1 MSRTAVTL
9 ALAMALGTTSLSI
22 APAASAQSVVAAP
35 AATASPRVEAL
46 LARMTLEEK
55 IGQLNQIPG
64 GRQRSLNS
72 RLDAAALERVRRGEI
87 GSFLHVAGAA
97 QIRELQRVAVEESR
111 LGVPLLF
118 GMDVVHGYKT
128 LFPVPLALA
137 ASWDP
142 ALVEQTAQ
150 VAAVEASAAGLNW
163 TFSPMVDIARDARW
177 GRVVEG
183 AGEDPYLGSILAT
196 AQVRGYQGSSLAE
209 DTSILATAKHFVA
222 YGAAQGGR
230 DYDSADI
237 SDRTLHEVYLPPFFA
252 AAEAGAGSMMTS
264 FNDIAGVPLT
274 AHPALVRGVLR
285 RDWGYDGLIVS
296 DWNAIPELLNHAIA
310 STPMEAGAAALR
322 GGVDMDM
329 AGNLYSAQLKAAI
342 EADPALLPMLD
353 DAVRAV
359 LTAKERLGLFD
370 DPYGRADPAREA
382 AAMLTPE
389 HRAAAREAARRS
401 IVLLKNDGDVL
412 PIAASARRIAV
423 IGALAE
429 DANSSLGSWRAQGK
443 VEDVRPLM
451 PALREA
457 LPNATITY
465 AQGYRPEAAAAIA
478 VTASGEG
485 AQAVHEVSD
494 AEALAQAVEAAQASD
509 LVLLVVGEHFDR
521 SGEARSYT
529 DIGLSAAQNALADA
543 VLATGKPVVVILMNG
558 RPLAIPALAARAPA
572 ILETWF
578 LGVESGPA
586 IADVL
591 TGRVSPGGRLPI
603 SFPRASGATPLT
615 YAHVPTGRPA
625 AEDLVRDTAR
635 YRDQPI
641 TPLFAFGH
649 GLTYSRFDYSPLE
662 VDSTTLAS
670 TGHVTASVVVRNVGR
685 VAADEVVQLYMRDPV
700 ASVSRPVQQLRGFRR
715 VALAPGQAKRV
726 SFQLTAAQFAL
737 WTDGWTTE
745 PGAIQLMVGAAS
757 DDIRGRAEITLTEA
771 GRFQTPAPAIATPST
786 EEIVR

>member
-1 MSRTAVTL
+1 MACL
-9 ALAMALGTTSLSI
+9 ALSF
-22 APAASAQSVVAAP
+22 ASASIAAP
-35 AATASPRVEAL
+35 ADQPSPRVRDL
-46 LARMTLEEK
+46 LSRMTLDEK
-55 IGQLNQIPG
+55 IGQLNQVPG
-64 GRQRSLNS
+64 GRQRALNS
-72 RLDAAALERVRRGEI
+72 RLDAAALDRVRRGEI

-142 ALVEQTAQ
+142 ALVEQTAR
-150 VAAVEASAAGLNW
+150 VAAVEATAAGLNW

-183 AGEDPYLGSILAT
+183 AGEDPYLGAILAT
-196 AQVRGYQGSSLAE
+196 AQVRGYQGQSLA
-209 DTSILATAKHFVA
+209 DASSILATAKHFVG

-237 SDRTLHEVYLPPFFA
+237 SDRTLQEVYLPPFYA
-252 AAEAGAGSMMTS
+252 AARAGVGSMMTA

-274 AHPALVRGVLR
+274 AHPALVRGLLR
-285 RDWGYDGLIVS
+285 GQWGYDGLIVS
-296 DWNAIPELLNHAIA
+296 DWNAIQELLNHAVA
-310 STPMEAGAAALR
+310 ATPEEAGALALR

-329 AGNLYSAQLKAAI
+329 AGNLYSARLKSAV
-342 EADPALLPMLD
+342 EADPTLMPMLD
-353 DAVRAV
+353 EAVAAV
-359 LTAKERLGLFD
+359 LTAKERLGLFEA
-370 DPYGRADPAREA
+370 PYGRTDPSREA
-382 AAMLTPE
+382 SAMLTPE
-389 HRAAAREAARRS
+389 HRALARDAARRS
-401 IVLLKNDGDVL
+401 IVLLKNDGDIL
-412 PIAASARRIAV
+412 PLAASVRHIAV

-443 VEDVRPLM
+443 VEDVRPLI

-457 LPNATITY
+457 LPQATIRY
-465 AQGYRPEAAAAIA
+465 AQGYRPEAAQAIA

-494 AEALAQAVEAAQASD
+494 AEALSEAVAAARASD

-521 SGEARSYT
+521 TGEARSYT
-529 DIGLSAAQNALADA
+529 DIGLSPAQDALAAA
-543 VLATGKPVVVILMNG
+543 VLDTGKPVVVILMNG
-558 RPLAIPALAARAPA
+558 RPLAIPDLAARAPA

-591 TGRVSPGGRLPI
+591 TGRVSPAGRLPI
-603 SFPRASGATPLT
+603 GFPRASGATPTT
-615 YAHVPTGRPA
+615 YAHAPTGRPA

-649 GLTYSRFDYSPLE
+649 GLSYARFDYSDLRISQTE
-662 VDSTTLAS
+662 
-670 TGHVTASVVVRNVGR
+670 VTAEGQVDVSVVVRNTS
-685 VAADEVVQLYMRDPV
+685 AIPADEVVQLYVRDPV
-700 ASVSRPVQQLRGFRR
+700 AAVSRPVQELRGFRR
-715 VALAPGQAKRV
+715 IALAPGEAKRV
-726 SFQLTAAQFAL
+726 RFTLTPAQFAF
-737 WTDGWTTE
+737 WNPDGWRIQS
-745 PGAIQLMVGAAS
+745 GAIQVMVGASSA
-757 DDIRGRAEITLTEA
+757 DIRARGEFAITTEGA
-771 GRFQTPAPAIATPST
+771 SAVPAAAIATPSA
-786 EEIVR
+786 EEPVS

>member
-1 MSRTAVTL
+1 LLRFLLAAVLGLTTL
-9 ALAMALGTTSLSI
+9 A
-22 APAASAQSVVAAP
+22 PASAQTP
-35 AATASPRVEAL
+35 SPTVERL
-46 LARMTLEEK
+46 LSQMTLDEK
-55 IGQLNQIPG
+55 IGQLNQVPG
-64 GRQRSLNS
+64 GRQRALNS

-142 ALVEQTAQ
+142 ALVQQTAR

-196 AQVRGYQGSSLAE
+196 AQVRGYQGASLA
-209 DTSILATAKHFVA
+209 DPTSVIATAKHFVG
-222 YGAAQGGR
+222 YGAATGGR

-237 SDRTLHEVYLPPFFA
+237 SDGSLHEVYLPPFHA

-264 FNDIAGVPLT
+264 FNDVGGVPLT

-296 DWNAIPELLNHAIA
+296 DWNAIPELMNHGVAG
-310 STPMEAGAAALR
+310 TRPEAGAAALR

-329 AGNLYSAQLKAAI
+329 AGNLYSADLKAAI
-342 EADPALLPMLD
+342 EADPSLLPMLD

-359 LTAKERLGLFD
+359 LLAKERLGLFV

-382 AAMLTPE
+382 GAMLTAE
-389 HRAAAREAARRS
+389 HRALAREAARRS
-401 IVLLKNDGDVL
+401 IVLLKNDGGVL

-443 VEDVRPLM
+443 VEDVRPLL

-457 LPNATITY
+457 MPQATFTY
-465 AQGYRPEAAAAIA
+465 APGYTPQAQRVVAASA
-478 VTASGEG
+478 VGEG
-485 AQAVHEVSD
+485 TQAVRETAD
-494 AEALAQAVEAAQASD
+494 PAALAQAVETARASD

-521 SGEARSYT
+521 SGEARSFA
-529 DIGLSAAQNALADA
+529 DIGLSPAQSELAAA
-543 VLATGKPVVVILMNG
+543 VLQTGKPVVVLLMNG
-558 RPLAIPALAARAPA
+558 RPLAIPELAARAPA

-603 SFPRASGATPLT
+603 SFPRANGAVPTF
-615 YAHVPTGRPA
+615 YAHLPTGRPA
-625 AEDLVRDTAR
+625 NDDLAVDSAR
-635 YRDQPI
+635 YHDQPI
-641 TPLFAFGH
+641 PPVFAFGH
-649 GLTYSRFDYSPLE
+649 GLTYSRFDYGPLL
-662 VDSTTLAS
+662 VDRTTLGADGTVS
-670 TGHVTASVVVRNVGR
+670 ASVVVRNVGA

-700 ASVSRPVQQLRGFRR
+700 ASVARPVKQLRGFHR
-715 VALAPGQAKRV
+715 VALEPGQAKRI
-726 SFQLTAAQFAL
+726 SFSLSPAQFAL
-737 WTDGWTTE
+737 WTAGAGWTTE

-757 DDIRGRAEITLTEA
+757 DDIRSRAEFTLTEA
-771 GRFQTPAPAIATPST
+771 GRFAAPAPAIATIT
-786 EEIVR
+786 REESLP

>member
-1 MSRTAVTL
+1 MLRFLLAAVL
-9 ALAMALGTTSLSI
+9 ALTTMA
-22 APAASAQSVVAAP
+22 PASAQ
-35 AATASPRVEAL
+35 TLSPRVEL
-46 LARMTLEEK
+46 LLNRMTLDEK
-55 IGQLNQIPG
+55 IGQLNQVPG
-64 GRQRSLNS
+64 GRQRALNS

-137 ASWDP
+137 SAWDP
-142 ALVEQTAQ
+142 ELMEQTAH

-196 AQVRGYQGSSLAE
+196 AQVHGYQGSSLA
-209 DTSILATAKHFVA
+209 DPSSIIATGKHFVG
-222 YGAAQGGR
+222 YGAATGGR

-237 SDRTLHEVYLPPFFA
+237 SERTLHEVYLPPFYA
-252 AAEAGAGSMMTS
+252 AAEAGAGSMMTA

-274 AHPALVRGVLR
+274 AHPELVRGVLR
-285 RDWGYDGLIVS
+285 RDWRYDGLIVS

-310 STPMEAGAAALR
+310 GTPREAGAAALR

-329 AGNLYSAQLKAAI
+329 AGNLYSAELKGAI
-342 EADPALLPMLD
+342 EADPSLLPMLD

-359 LTAKERLGLFD
+359 LLAKERLGLFD

-382 AAMLTPE
+382 TAMLTPE
-389 HRAAAREAARRS
+389 HRAIAREAARRS
-401 IVLLKNDGDVL
+401 IVLLKNDGGVL
-412 PIAASARRIAV
+412 PIAATARRIAV

-443 VEDVRPLM
+443 VEDVRPLL

-465 AQGYRPEAAAAIA
+465 AQGYRPEAAQVIA

-494 AEALAQAVEAAQASD
+494 AEALAEAVEAAKASD

-529 DIGLSAAQNALADA
+529 DIGLSAAQSALADA
-543 VLATGKPVVVILMNG
+543 VLATGKPVVVLLMNG
-558 RPLAIPALAARAPA
+558 RPLAIPALAQRAPA

-586 IADVL
+586 IAEVL

-603 SFPRASGATPLT
+603 SFPRASGATPQT
-615 YAHVPTGRPA
+615 YAHLPTGRPA

-649 GLTYSRFDYSPLE
+649 GLTYSRFDYGPLQ
-662 VDSTTLAS
+662 VDRTNLTS
-670 TGHVTASVVVRNVGR
+670 TGHITASVVVRNVGP

-700 ASVSRPVQQLRGFRR
+700 ASVARPVMQLRGFRR
-715 VALAPGQAKRV
+715 VALEPGQAKRV
-726 SFQLTAAQFAL
+726 SFDLTAAQFAL

-745 PGAIQLMVGAAS
+745 PGAITVMVGAAS
-757 DDIRGRAEITLTEA
+757 DDIRGNAEITLTEA
-771 GRFQTPAPAIATPST
+771 GQFAAPAPAIATPSR

>member
-1 MSRTAVTL
+1 MVLKRLCVALTAGLVWL
-9 ALAMALGTTSLSI
+9 SLS
-22 APAASAQSVVAAP
+22 AAAGAAGAQAVEPPSQ
-35 AATASPRVEAL
+35 RVRDL
-46 LARMTLEEK
+46 LGRMTLDEK
-55 IGQLNQIPG
+55 IGQLNQVPG
-64 GRQRSLNS
+64 GRQRALNS

-97 QIRELQRVAVEESR
+97 QIRELQRIAVEESR

-128 LFPVPLALA
+128 LFPVPLALS

-142 ALVEQTAQ
+142 ALVQQTAQ

-183 AGEDPYLGSILAT
+183 AGEDPYLGSVLAT
-196 AQVRGYQGSSLAE
+196 AQVHGYQGASLA
-209 DTSILATAKHFVA
+209 DPASILATAKHFVG

-237 SDRTLHEVYLPPFFA
+237 SDRTLHEVYLPPFYA
-252 AAEAGAGSMMTS
+252 SAQAGAGSMMTA

-274 AHPALVRGVLR
+274 AHPALVRGLLR
-285 RDWGYDGLIVS
+285 DQWNYDGLIVS
-296 DWNAIPELLNHAIA
+296 DWNAIPELLNHAVA
-310 STPMEAGAAALR
+310 GTPQEAGALALR

-329 AGNLYSAQLKAAI
+329 AGGLYSAQLNGAI
-342 EADPALLPMLD
+342 EADPTLLPLLD
-353 DAVRAV
+353 QAVVAV

-370 DPYGRADPAREA
+370 DPYGRSDPAREA
-382 AAMLTPE
+382 GAMLTPA
-389 HRAAAREAARRS
+389 HRDLAREAARRS
-401 IVLLKNDGDVL
+401 IVLLKNDGDLL
-412 PIAASARRIAV
+412 PLASSARRIAV

-443 VEDVRPLM
+443 VEDVRPLI

-457 LPNATITY
+457 LPQATLTY
-465 AQGYRPEAAAAIA
+465 ARGYRSEAAQAIA
-478 VTASGEG
+478 VTAAGEG
-485 AQAVHEVSD
+485 AQAVHEISD
-494 AEALAQAVEAAQASD
+494 AEALAQAVEAAKAAD

-529 DIGLSAAQNALADA
+529 DIGLGAAQDALAAA
-543 VLATGKPVVVILMNG
+543 VLDTGKPVVVLLMNG
-558 RPLAIPALAARAPA
+558 RPLAISELARRAPA
-572 ILETWF
+572 IVETWF

-603 SFPRASGATPLT
+603 SFPRASGAAPLT
-615 YAHVPTGRPA
+615 YAHLPTGRPA
-625 AEDLVRDTAR
+625 AEDLTRDTAR

-649 GLTYSRFDYSPLE
+649 GLSYAEFDYADLRLSQTE
-662 VDSTTLAS
+662 VGPDGQVEVS
-670 TGHVTASVVVRNVGR
+670 VTVRNVSE
-685 VAADEVVQLYMRDPV
+685 VAADEVIQLYVRDPV
-700 ASVSRPVQQLRGFRR
+700 AAVSRPVQELRGFRR
-715 VALAPGQAKRV
+715 VAFGPGEAKRIR
-726 SFQLTAAQFAL
+726 FILTPAQVAF
-737 WTDGWTTE
+737 WNGEGGRWR
-745 PGAIQLMVGAAS
+745 IQSGEIQVMVGASSA
-757 DDIRGRAEITLTEA
+757 DIRARTAFTITSDGVSDVPAAAILT
-771 GRFQTPAPAIATPST
+771 RSF
-786 EEIVR
+786 EEPVS

>member
-1 MSRTAVTL
+1 VLKHILVGL
-9 ALAMALGTTSLSI
+9 ACLSM
-22 APAASAQSVVAAP
+22 ASAAFAQSP
-35 AATASPRVEAL
+35 TPEADQARRIESL
-46 LARMTLEEK
+46 LGRMTLGEK
-55 IGQLNQIPG
+55 IGQLNQVPG
-64 GRQRSLNS
+64 GRQRALNS

-97 QIRELQRVAVEESR
+97 EIRDLQRVAVEQSR
-111 LGVPLLF
+111 LGIPLLF

-142 ALVEQTAQ
+142 ALLEQTAR

-196 AQVRGYQGSSLAE
+196 AQVRGYQGASLA
-209 DTSILATAKHFVA
+209 DATSILATAKHFVG

-237 SDRTLHEVYLPPFFA
+237 SDRTLHEVYLPPFHA
-252 AAEAGAGSMMTS
+252 AAAAGAGSMMTA

-285 RDWGYDGLIVS
+285 GDWGYDGLIVS
-296 DWNAIPELLNHAIA
+296 DWNAIPELINHGVAA
-310 STPMEAGAAALR
+310 TPREAGALALR

-329 AGNLYSAQLKAAI
+329 AGNLYSAELKAAV
-342 EADPALLPMLD
+342 EADPALMPMLD

-359 LTAKERLGLFD
+359 LLAKARLGLFD
-370 DPYGRADPAREA
+370 DPYGRSDPAREA

-389 HRAAAREAARRS
+389 HRAIAREAARRS
-401 IVLLKNDGDVL
+401 IVLLKNDGGVL

-443 VEDVRPLM
+443 VEDVRSLM

-457 LPNATITY
+457 LPQAVFAY
-465 AQGYRPEAAAAIA
+465 AAGYAPEAAQVIAA
-478 VTASGEG
+478 TASGEG
-485 AQAVHEVSD
+485 AHPVNEISD
-494 AEALAQAVEAAQASD
+494 AEALGQAVETARAAD

-529 DIGLSAAQNALADA
+529 DIGLSAAQNALAEA

-558 RPLAIPALAARAPA
+558 RPLAIPQLADRAPA

-591 TGRVSPGGRLPI
+591 TGKVSPAGRLPME
-603 SFPRASGATPLT
+603 FPRASGAAPGF
-615 YAHVPTGRPA
+615 YAHVATGRPA
-625 AEDLVRDTAR
+625 SEDLTRDTAR

-649 GLTYSRFDYSPLE
+649 GLSYATFEYSDLSLSRTEIAADGSVE
-662 VDSTTLAS
+662 V
-670 TGHVTASVVVRNVGR
+670 SVVVRNTSDVP
-685 VAADEVVQLYMRDPV
+685 ADEVVQLYVRDPV
-700 ASVSRPVQQLRGFRR
+700 AAVARPIQELRGFRR
-715 VALAPGQAKRV
+715 VALAAGEAKRV
-726 SFQLTAAQFAL
+726 GFKLTPAQLAFWNGDDWRIQS
-737 WTDGWTTE
+737 
-745 PGAIQLMVGAAS
+745 GAIDVMIGASSA
-757 DDIRGRAEITLTEA
+757 DIRAR
-771 GRFQTPAPAIATPST
+771 GRFTITSEGGSAVPAAAIPTPST
-786 EEIVR
+786 EESIP

>member
-1 MSRTAVTL
+1 MVLKRLCL
-9 ALAMALGTTSLSI
+9 ALAAGLLGLSLST
-22 APAASAQSVVAAP
+22 AG
-35 AATASPRVEAL
+35 AATAQTVDAPSQRVRDL
-46 LARMTLEEK
+46 LGRMTLEEK
-55 IGQLNQIPG
+55 IGQLNQVPG
-64 GRQRSLNS
+64 GRQRALNS

-97 QIRELQRVAVEESR
+97 QIRDLQRLAVEESR

-142 ALVEQTAQ
+142 ELVQQTAH
-150 VAAVEASAAGLNW
+150 VAAMEATAAGLNW

-196 AQVRGYQGSSLAE
+196 AQVRGYQGQSLA
-209 DTSILATAKHFVA
+209 DAGSILATAKHFVG

-237 SDRTLHEVYLPPFFA
+237 SDRTLHEVYLPPFYA
-252 AAEAGAGSMMTS
+252 AAQAGAGSMMTA

-274 AHPALVRGVLR
+274 AHPALVRGLLR
-285 RDWGYDGLIVS
+285 GQWGYDGLIVS
-296 DWNAIPELLNHAIA
+296 DWNAIPELLNHAVA
-310 STPMEAGAAALR
+310 GTPQEAGALALR

-329 AGNLYSAQLKAAI
+329 AGNLYSAQLKGAV
-342 EADPALLPMLD
+342 EADPSLLPLLD
-353 DAVRAV
+353 ESVVAV

-370 DPYGRADPAREA
+370 DPYGRTDPAREA
-382 AAMLTPE
+382 EAMLTPE
-389 HRAAAREAARRS
+389 HRALAREAARRS
-401 IVLLKNDGDVL
+401 IVLLKNDGDLL
-412 PIAASARRIAV
+412 PLAATARRIAV

-443 VEDVRPLM
+443 VEDVRPLI

-457 LPNATITY
+457 MPQARFTY
-465 AQGYRPEAAAAIA
+465 AQGYRSEAAPTIA
-478 VTASGEG
+478 VTAAGEG
-485 AQAVHEVSD
+485 AQSVRETSD
-494 AEALAQAVEAAQASD
+494 AEALAEAVDAARAAD

-529 DIGLSAAQNALADA
+529 DIGLSPAQNALAAA
-543 VLATGKPVVVILMNG
+543 VLDTGKPVVVILMNG
-558 RPLAIPALAARAPA
+558 RPLAIPELARRAPA

-586 IADVL
+586 IADIL

-603 SFPRASGATPLT
+603 VFPRASGAAPVT
-615 YAHVPTGRPA
+615 YAHLPTGRPA
-625 AEDLVRDTAR
+625 AEDLTRDTAR

-649 GLTYSRFDYSPLE
+649 GLSYGRFEYGDVDFSQTKIDAGGQVE
-662 VDSTTLAS
+662 V
-670 TGHVTASVVVRNVGR
+670 SVVVRNTSA
-685 VAADEVVQLYMRDPV
+685 VAADEVIQLYVRDPV
-700 ASVSRPVQQLRGFRR
+700 AAVSRPVQELRGFRR
-715 VALAPGQAKRV
+715 VAFAPGEAKRV
-726 SFQLTAAQFAL
+726 RFTLTPAQVAFWEA
-737 WTDGWTTE
+737 DGWRIQ
-745 PGAIQLMVGAAS
+745 PGAIEVMVGASSA
-757 DDIRGRAEITLTEA
+757 DIRARGVFTITTEVMS
-771 GRFQTPAPAIATPST
+771 TIPAAAIPTPSA
-786 EEIVR
+786 EEPVS